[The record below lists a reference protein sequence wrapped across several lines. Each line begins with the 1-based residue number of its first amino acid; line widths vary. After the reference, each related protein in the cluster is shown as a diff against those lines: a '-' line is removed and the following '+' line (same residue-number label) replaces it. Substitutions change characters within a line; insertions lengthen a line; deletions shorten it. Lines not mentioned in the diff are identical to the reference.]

1 MSSLAAGKVLSFMD
15 QIVYIHTH
23 AWPLSSFLFMSSTWS
38 VGYRPG
44 LVSYRLGKYA
54 SFMVSVNLMAV
65 GEFFVIGRFISAS
78 QRNYVTQPELSGSV
92 VFHVVGYCC

>member
-1 MSSLAAGKVLSFMD
+1 MSN
-15 QIVYIHTH
+15 
-23 AWPLSSFLFMSSTWS
+23 TWS

-54 SFMVSVNLMAV
+54 LLMVSVNLMAV

-78 QRNYVTQPELSGSV
+78 QTHYVTQPAKWVCGFSCGSFLLLV
-92 VFHVVGYCC
+92 HS